1 MKFIDEVKITV
12 ISGKGGPGS
21 VSFRREA
28 MVPRGGPDGG
38 DGGKG
43 GDVIVKVD
51 SRLHSLLDLRFQTTY
66 RAEDGHPGDG
76 RNRSGKNG
84 KDLTLMVPPGTL
96 IKDDSGHVLHD
107 LGEGAELVLLQGG
120 LGGKGNTFYK
130 SSVNQAPTVAQKGMP
145 GQELEIHLELKLL
158 ADVGIVGLP
167 NAGKSTLISRISS
180 AKPKIADYPFT
191 TLVPNLGVV
200 RFKDDLSFVVADI
213 PGLIEGAHAG
223 AGLGSQFLRHIE
235 RCRVFIHLI
244 DASSM
249 AAKPP
254 LEAYAEIRRELK
266 LHDEQ
271 KLGDEGFQPLSD
283 RPEILVLNK
292 IDSSEEVALRAAMDA
307 FKKKGLQVFAVS
319 AATGKNIKE
328 LVETVGQRVF
338 VNQLGETT

>member
-1 MKFIDEVKITV
+1 MKFIDEVRITV
-12 ISGKGGPGS
+12 ASGKGGPGS

-43 GDVIVKVD
+43 GDVIFKVEE
-51 SRLHSLLDLRFQTTY
+51 RLHSLLDLRFQQSY
-66 RAEDGHPGDG
+66 RAQDGQPGEG
-76 RNRSGKNG
+76 RNCSGKNG
-84 KDLTLMVPPGTL
+84 NDLILSVPRGTL
-96 IKDDSGHVLHD
+96 IKDEDGHILHD
-107 LGEGAELVLLQGG
+107 LSEVTELVFLPGG
-120 LGGKGNTFYK
+120 IGGKGNVFYK
-130 SSVNQAPTVAQKGMP
+130 SSVNQAPGVAQKGMP
-145 GQELEIHLELKLL
+145 GQEKEIHLELKLL

-200 RFKDDLSFVVADI
+200 RFADDLTFVVADI
-213 PGLIEGAHAG
+213 PGLIAGAHEG

-249 AAKPP
+249 SMKAP
-254 LEAYAEIRRELK
+254 LEAYEEIRHELEM
-266 LHDEQ
+266 HDKNKSDE
-271 KLGDEGFQPLSD
+271 EGFQPLSD

-292 IDSSEEVALRAAMDA
+292 IDSAEEPALRAAIDA
-307 FKKKGLQVFAVS
+307 FKKKGLPVMTIS
-319 AATGKNIKE
+319 AATGKNIKD
-328 LVETVGQRVF
+328 LVEAVGKRVF
-338 VNQLGETT
+338 SVE